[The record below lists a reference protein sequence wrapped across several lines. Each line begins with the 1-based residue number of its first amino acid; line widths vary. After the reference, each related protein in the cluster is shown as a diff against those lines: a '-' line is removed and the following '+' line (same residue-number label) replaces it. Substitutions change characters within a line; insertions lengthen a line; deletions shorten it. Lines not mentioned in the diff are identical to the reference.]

1 MTDIFKVLLSNYVT
15 HCSKERK
22 KVLVAGRLYSFM
34 ETCMLHASANILIVD
49 DHPSMRRTIADI
61 MRMLGYFNI
70 HYAEDGFMALEK
82 LQENKATELILLD
95 WNMPKMTGLS
105 FLRRI
110 RSAQEYEKLPVIM
123 ITAEAEQ
130 QQVIEAVSAG
140 VTSYIV
146 KPFTPITLQRKINE
160 VFP

>member
-1 MTDIFKVLLSNYVT
+1 
-15 HCSKERK
+15 
-22 KVLVAGRLYSFM
+22 
-34 ETCMLHASANILIVD
+34 MLHASANILIVD

-82 LQENKATELILLD
+82 LQENKATDLILLD

>member
-1 MTDIFKVLLSNYVT
+1 
-15 HCSKERK
+15 
-22 KVLVAGRLYSFM
+22 
-34 ETCMLHASANILIVD
+34 MLHASANILIVD